1 MNNETHKH
9 RIDRISA
16 WAHAWKWTAI
26 ALLVVLVSTQVFGW
40 NIQLMARGQDMA
52 MTYRDRQLVEFV
64 VPRAGAIIPVKWGD
78 LGKQLVDA
86 GVIDI
91 AKFEELYA
99 SRGGIPDEQR
109 ALLTGVKTT
118 GSDAIAKDLGLGNDV
133 IIMNGENAGMWL
145 NLLWAFGLGNKNGIL
160 EEGLMVT
167 ASSGD
172 ASGFAS
178 TGGWPVATGNV
189 MDHYSAHPFVTLTVD
204 QQELVARVAAG
215 TYRPCCDNPTH
226 FPDCN
231 HGMAILGLLEL
242 MAAQGASE
250 DEMYRAALWVN
261 SYWFPDTYLTLAKY
275 FAERGVAWE
284 DVDPKTVLSSV
295 YSSASGYQQ
304 VLAEIRPVQY
314 NQGGSCGI

>member
-40 NIQLMARGQDMA
+40 NIQLMARGQYMA

-109 ALLTGVKTT
+109 ALLTGV
-118 GSDAIAKDLGLGNDV
+118 I
-133 IIMNGENAGMWL
+133 
-145 NLLWAFGLGNKNGIL
+145 WAFGLGNKNGIL